1 MNIIGID
8 PSLISTAVVVNGKI
22 FNYLRESDAMNK
34 SGLSKWFKLCEQYVT
49 YRFIRYRKY
58 NTYSEGEIIKLLDY
72 DFITSQIIDDIKSYI
87 DPSKPT
93 KIGIEGYSYSSDAG
107 AIIDLVTFSTL
118 LRKKLFDQI
127 SQDIIVYSP
136 KSLKLESCKLT
147 YAPINEGKKKDKWV
161 YKNNDGVAGG
171 SFTKHA
177 MFLSIVENTNLSD
190 DWTKLCRSLKSEI
203 MSINKVPK
211 PFEDVN
217 DGILIYN
224 ILKGNR
230 GINI

>member
-8 PSLISTAVVVNGKI
+8 PSLISTAVVINGKV
-22 FNYLRESDAMNK
+22 FNYCRESDAMNK
-34 SGLSKWFKLCEQYVT
+34 SGYSKWFKLAEQYAT
-49 YRFIRYRKY
+49 YRFIKYREYK
-58 NTYSEGEIIKLLDY
+58 TYSEGEIIKLKDY
-72 DFITSQIIDDIKSYI
+72 DQITDMIISDIKSNI
-87 DPSKPT
+87 DNSKPT

-127 SQDIIVYSP
+127 TQDIIVYSP

-147 YAPINEGKKKDKWV
+147 YAPVNEGKKKEKWV
-161 YKNNDGVAGG
+161 YKNNDGISGG
-171 SFTKHA
+171 TFTKHA
-177 MFLSIVENTNLSD
+177 MFLAIIENKNLSD

-203 MSINKVPK
+203 MASNKVPK

-230 GINI
+230 GY